1 MLSKNGRLGIF
12 AENGRF
18 LAKTGG
24 LESLPCLY
32 SQREEKRSETQGNK
46 MKVSMTFKSSFL
58 NALGIDQFHLWK
70 LQLCNYFIINNCTI
84 SYMKVVNSVKAPIC
98 E

>member
-1 MLSKNGRLGIF
+1 MLSKNGRLRIF

-24 LESLPCLY
+24 LEFLPCLY
-32 SQREEKRSETQGNK
+32 SQRKEKRSETQGNK

-58 NALGIDQFHLWK
+58 NALGVDQFHLWK
-70 LQLCNYFIINNCTI
+70 LQLCNYFIINCTI
-84 SYMKVVNSVKAPIC
+84 
-98 E
+98 

>member
-1 MLSKNGRLGIF
+1 MLSKNGRLRIF

-32 SQREEKRSETQGNK
+32 SHRSHLF
-46 MKVSMTFKSSFL
+46 SMRWVLIS
-58 NALGIDQFHLWK
+58 LGIDQFHLWK
-70 LQLCNYFIINNCTI
+70 LQLCNYFIINCTI
-84 SYMKVVNSVKAPIC
+84 YYMKVVNSVKASIC